1 MDKARKLL
9 LWITAAVG
17 VGSVALQLWLNL
29 TRYNPDHSLAWR
41 FIDFASYFTN
51 TTATFATAVVIA
63 GVVRPA
69 SPLARP
75 GVMAATTVYLVVV
88 AVTYQWLLRGD
99 PHGLA
104 FIANVGV
111 HELLPALVILLWLA
125 FTPKSGLSWR
135 QPLGWLIY
143 PALYMA
149 WTLARG
155 AVIHRYP
162 YFFANAGK
170 LGYPRTLLNGVGFLA
185 AFWVL
190 GLGAVALGRLRWTAR
205 NKPAIE
211 TPQASL

>member
-29 TRYNPDHSLAWR
+29 TRYNPGHSLAWR
-41 FIDFASYFTN
+41 VVDFASYFTN
-51 TTATFATAVVIA
+51 TTAAFGTAVVIA
-63 GVVRPA
+63 GLARPA
-69 SPLARP
+69 AFLARP
-75 GVMAATTVYLVVV
+75 GVMAATVVYLVVV

-111 HELLPALVILLWLA
+111 HQLLPALVIMLWLL
-125 FTPKSGLSWR
+125 FTPKAELGWR

-162 YFFANAGK
+162 YFFADADK
-170 LGYPRTLLNGVGFLA
+170 LGYPRTLLNGAGFLT
-185 AFWVL
+185 AFWLL
-190 GLGAVALGRLRWTAR
+190 GLGAVALGRLMPAR
-205 NKPAIE
+205 TLNVPVPFRSG
-211 TPQASL
+211 TG